1 MHKRVD
7 ALILAASF
15 TSALALASHASA
27 QPDLQK
33 GQDSFVL
40 NCAVCHGMD
49 GRGKGPLA
57 DALKAAPADLT
68 QVAARNGGEFP
79 SAKISDLIRN
89 GGTVLGHGT
98 AEMPAWGLYFGSK
111 GKPEVARSRIADL
124 VRYLES
130 IQQKVSRAPS
140 P

>member
-1 MHKRVD
+1 MKKKAD
-7 ALILAASF
+7 ALVLTAC
-15 TSALALASHASA
+15 LASAITFASRASA
-27 QPDLQK
+27 ESDLQK

-49 GRGKGPLA
+49 GRGKGPMA

-68 QVAARNGGEFP
+68 QIAAKHGGKFP
-79 SAKISDLIRN
+79 SAMISDVIRN
-89 GGTVLGHGT
+89 GTAVLAHGT

-124 VRYLES
+124 VLYLES
-130 IQQKVSRAPS
+130 IQRK
-140 P
+140 